1 MSSKSRRSKG
11 RDFRRHLGTN
21 EIETVPT
28 ALLDVVEVVSEHAA
42 QVEDMTPDLEDALFE
57 RQLVSKQDGWPSVAR
72 AAQNQDDLGLRPL
85 RATARPPRRSASAS
99 VRSSSRTPLR
109 ASVKVIRTFAPLPS
123 GIVSPD

>member
-72 AAQNQDDLGLRPL
+72 AA
-85 RATARPPRRSASAS
+85 
-99 VRSSSRTPLR
+99 
-109 ASVKVIRTFAPLPS
+109 
-123 GIVSPD
+123 